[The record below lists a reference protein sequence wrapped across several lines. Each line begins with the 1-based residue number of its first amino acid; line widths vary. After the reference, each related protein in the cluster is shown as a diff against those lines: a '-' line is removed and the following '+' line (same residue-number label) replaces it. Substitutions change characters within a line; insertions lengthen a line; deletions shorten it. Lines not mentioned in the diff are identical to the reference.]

1 MAERRIGV
9 AMDFSASSKKALR
22 WATDNLVRKGDTLV
36 LLHIRHHGREE
47 AKNVLWSHTGS
58 PLIPLEELMEPSV
71 RQRYDMPED
80 PDVFDMLNNVS
91 RKEEL
96 CVVVK
101 MYWGD
106 PREKVCDAVGELH
119 LESLVMGSRGL
130 GQIQRILLGSV
141 TNYVLSN
148 ATCPV
153 TVVKSK

>member
-58 PLIPLEELMEPSV
+58 PLIPLEELMEPPV

-80 PDVFDMLNNVS
+80 PEVFDMLNAVA
-91 RKEEL
+91 RQKE
-96 CVVVK
+96 

-106 PREKVCDAVGELH
+106 PREKVCDAVGELN

-148 ATCPV
+148 ALCPV